1 MTPLSSAIQTPIR
14 LEMPKE
20 ERNQQVTRIY
30 AVLALLETHP
40 EGLQAK
46 ELWSN
51 LELQG
56 HKVSK
61 RTVYRDLEALEA
73 AGFPVV
79 RQGEGS
85 AELWKIDSGA
95 KVGRYLTLS
104 ARELLGLYFA
114 RGLFS
119 PLRGSSIYPDLEAV
133 FEKLEKYL
141 GTTARA
147 HLEEISKEI
156 SFQPKVYESQNL
168 SNEVVETVRAA
179 ITEGHVLK
187 CVYWS
192 AHRGVSGVRRLGPH
206 SMLYSKGALYLIA
219 EDLESSEIKLF
230 ALSRLSSPELCDEAY
245 SAPQVDPSE
254 WLSNSI
260 GVFRTAGSEP
270 VQVKIRFSGELAPY
284 IQDRIWHPTQR
295 LAAVDGG
302 AIELEL
308 RVSITP
314 ELVRWIT
321 GFGSAAVVMKPE
333 ELKSEVRAEL
343 EAALERYDRSA

>member
-1 MTPLSSAIQTPIR
+1 
-14 LEMPKE
+14 MPKE

-51 LELQG
+51 LELQR

-85 AELWKIDSGA
+85 AEIWKIDSGT

-141 GTTARA
+141 GTQARA

-168 SNEVVETVRAA
+168 SNEVVDTVRAA

-230 ALSRLSSPELCDEAY
+230 ALSRLSNPELCEEEY
-245 SAPQVDPSE
+245 SAERFDPGE
-254 WLSNSI
+254 WLSGSI
-260 GVFRTAGSEP
+260 GVFRTPNSKP
-270 VQVKIRFSGELAPY
+270 VDVCIRFSREIAPY
-284 IQDRIWHPTQR
+284 ICDRVWHSTQK
-295 LAAVDGG
+295 LTAQADGG
-302 AIELEL
+302 VEL
-308 RVSITP
+308 VMSVAITP

-321 GFGSAAVVMKPE
+321 GFGGAASALGPERLRVAVR
-333 ELKSEVRAEL
+333 SEL
-343 EAALERYDRSA
+343 ELAIMAYKDAS